1 MWLPNYSKNRDNLYL
16 CFSYVKY
23 RSNHLYYSYLLNI
36 LVYMFNLNFI
46 AMKNFELKKYF
57 GNLVGMPTTMKQP
70 ASKPLL

>member
-1 MWLPNYSKNRDNLYL
+1 
-16 CFSYVKY
+16 
-23 RSNHLYYSYLLNI
+23 
-36 LVYMFNLNFI
+36 MFNLNFI